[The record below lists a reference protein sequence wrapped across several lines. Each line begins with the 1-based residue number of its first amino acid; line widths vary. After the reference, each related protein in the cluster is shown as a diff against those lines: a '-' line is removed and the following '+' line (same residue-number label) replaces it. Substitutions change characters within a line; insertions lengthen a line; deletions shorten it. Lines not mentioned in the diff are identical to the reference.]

1 MRNGLAVLV
10 ALVLAVGGCA
20 NTDRNGGGDD
30 DGEDDDAN
38 EVKMTMDQLPAS
50 ARDGLTREAGTGATI
65 GEVEREEENGRTIY
79 EADVTA
85 ADGTKWEIAVDESG
99 KLLEK
104 EKDDE
109 EGGKDDDD

>member
-30 DGEDDDAN
+30 GEDDDAN
-38 EVKMTMDQLPAS
+38 EVKMTMDQVPA
-50 ARDGLTREAGTGATI
+50 APREGLTREAGANMTI

-79 EADVTA
+79 EADVAA

-99 KLLEK
+99 KLLGK

>member
-1 MRNGLAVLV
+1 MMRNELAALAVL
-10 ALVLAVGGCA
+10 ALILGGCT
-20 NTDRNGGGDD
+20 NLDRNGGGDD
-30 DGEDDDAN
+30 EDSDAN
-38 EVKMTMDQLPAS
+38 EVTMTMEQLPAS

-65 GEVEREEENGRTIY
+65 GEVEREQENGQTVY

-85 ADGTKWEIAVDESG
+85 QDGTKWEVTVDENG

-109 EGGKDDDD
+109 EGGEDDD